1 MKLKELLTPTLIYR
15 TAQGV
20 SFILVISVA
29 IVFHVQMKSLNQ
41 SVDLISTSNKKQFEL
56 EKIISE
62 VIQRENE
69 MRSYIITKDSAFYN
83 NNLTTKRKIFKSLS
97 LLKDNFSSKQD
108 LKNIENIDDILQ
120 KRLALFDETLA
131 ISSAQP
137 IDSALLNAKL
147 LEGNR
152 QTKELQE
159 KIYELIEQEVT
170 KLKIHNINH
179 RYDIETSTITAF
191 SLTILT
197 LVILLFSLNKI
208 NIDFQKVRKL
218 NEELKFVNQVSDNAE
233 KVAGISHWKI
243 NMHTGK
249 FFYSDNFY
257 RILGEE
263 PNAFDS
269 KVENV
274 TPYIH
279 PDDYEETMKQHEESM
294 KVYQFNRRFH
304 IQH

>member
-1 MKLKELLTPTLIYR
+1 
-15 TAQGV
+15 
-20 SFILVISVA
+20 
-29 IVFHVQMKSLNQ
+29 MKSLNQ

-108 LKNIENIDDILQ
+108 LENIENIDDILQ

-197 LVILLFSLNKI
+197 LVILLF
-208 NIDFQKVRKL
+208 
-218 NEELKFVNQVSDNAE
+218 
-233 KVAGISHWKI
+233 H
-243 NMHTGK
+243 
-249 FFYSDNFY
+249 
-257 RILGEE
+257 
-263 PNAFDS
+263 
-269 KVENV
+269 
-274 TPYIH
+274 
-279 PDDYEETMKQHEESM
+279 
-294 KVYQFNRRFH
+294 
-304 IQH
+304 

>member
-97 LLKDNFSSKQD
+97 LLKDNFSTRQD
-108 LKNIENIDDILQ
+108 LENIKNIDDILQ

-197 LVILLFSLNKI
+197 LVILLF
-208 NIDFQKVRKL
+208 
-218 NEELKFVNQVSDNAE
+218 
-233 KVAGISHWKI
+233 H
-243 NMHTGK
+243 
-249 FFYSDNFY
+249 
-257 RILGEE
+257 
-263 PNAFDS
+263 
-269 KVENV
+269 
-274 TPYIH
+274 
-279 PDDYEETMKQHEESM
+279 
-294 KVYQFNRRFH
+294 
-304 IQH
+304 